1 MTIGKSDFI
10 DVIATSGGLTKAKA
24 TQVWEALRDSIA
36 AAIHHGDSDVVL
48 FGLAKISVK
57 ECKARTGRNP
67 ATGAEIQ
74 IPASKKLKVKTLAP
88 AKEILAR
95 AA

>member
-1 MTIGKSDFI
+1 MTIGKSDFV
-10 DVIATSGGLTKAKA
+10 DVIAASGGLTKVKA
-24 TQVWEALRDSIA
+24 TQVWEALRDSIS

-48 FGLAKISVK
+48 FGLAKISVT
-57 ECKARTGRNP
+57 ERKAHTGRNP
-67 ATGAEIQ
+67 KTGETIQ

-88 AKEILAR
+88 AKEILER